1 MWKNKLKELIYI
13 LENSEINEIEASFWG
28 RKYRVVKNSPM
39 INTTLESGQSV
50 IPQGSAS
57 NIISKTM
64 NPIESESVDSL
75 SEVRSPM
82 PGTFYCS
89 PNPKADAFVK
99 VGDSVTKG
107 ESLCIV
113 EAMKIMN
120 EIESSVSGVIK
131 EILVENGKPVEYNQP
146 LFRIE

>member
-1 MWKNKLKELIYI
+1 MWKNKLKEIIYI
-13 LENSEINEIEASFWG
+13 LEHSEINEIEANFWG

-39 INTTLESGQSV
+39 INSALGSGQSV
-50 IPQGSAS
+50 IPQGIDSDITA
-57 NIISKTM
+57 KTM
-64 NPIESESVDSL
+64 NSIESESADSL
-75 SEVRSPM
+75 SEVKSPM

-89 PNPKADAFVK
+89 PNPKAAAFVK
-99 VGDSVTKG
+99 VGDRVTKG

-120 EIESSVSGVIK
+120 EIESSVDGVVK
-131 EILVENGKPVEYNQP
+131 EVLVENGKPVEYNQP